1 VNDIRGSLVKH
12 RVIRAVTLGAA
23 ALVIA
28 LAGAACS
35 STGQPTP
42 IYVIQTPTPAA
53 SDVAATP
60 TAAATPEVTAAPTA
74 TVAPSA
80 SPSATPTPT
89 PTPATSSSPTSAAA
103 FCTGKPTNQPTFVQ
117 TAKTV
122 KFAVYCPTM
131 TTGWSLVSWS
141 FDATHAPGWV
151 KASYKGP
158 SGSSLELS
166 EGSFCLTPTVCSPPG
181 SPTSAAFG
189 GLTGS
194 LFNTGS
200 LEYSIYVAPGTKN
213 AYQVLGHHMSQAT
226 LTGIATALKIVPK
239 A

>member
-1 VNDIRGSLVKH
+1 MNHRG
-12 RVIRAVTLGAA
+12 IRAVTLVGA

-35 STGQPTP
+35 SSEQPTP

-53 SDVAATP
+53 SEAAATP
-60 TAAATPEVTAAPTA
+60 TATATAEVTAAPTPASGA
-74 TVAPSA
+74 TSTPTATA
-80 SPSATPTPT
+80 TATATPTA
-89 PTPATSSSPTSAAA
+89 TPATSASPTSAAA

-122 KFAVYCPTM
+122 KFVVYCPTM

-141 FDATHAPGWV
+141 FDATHTPGWV

-166 EGSFCLTPTVCSPPG
+166 EGSFCLTPDVCSPPG
-181 SPTSAAFG
+181 GATSAAFG

-213 AYQVLGHHMSQAT
+213 AYQILGHHMSQAT
-226 LTGIATALKIVPK
+226 LTGIGAGLKIVPK